1 MSAEV
6 PAENGMARAIAQID
20 AAADEAAF
28 HAGVSAT
35 RIAITLQARARAPEA
50 TLAAA
55 WSEAL
60 RRSVITAARLVTDG
74 VNPGWSWFVSGSAA
88 RGEAAPGSDIETLIA
103 VDDTIDAEGKTRLM
117 ELAARVHTTLERGGI
132 GGDSNGVLASRGRF
146 CRRTTDWLEG
156 IERWC
161 ANPPADRGVV
171 MAGLMAD
178 SRGVGAD
185 ASLPD
190 GALRSKNARC
200 AQRHYPI
207 RHAMLQDAVA
217 VRAGFPSRLKIFA
230 TQSDSVDLKITA
242 MDPVVKIARWA
253 ALSAGSDVLATPA
266 RLDAASTAE
275 TLDRDD
281 ASTLHDCFDWLL
293 RFRWRARAAA
303 WEEGQPMSDTV
314 SLSALA
320 PQERA
325 MLRGI
330 AREIADIRRKLVY
343 LSSTSS
349 FR

>member
-1 MSAEV
+1 M
-6 PAENGMARAIAQID
+6 
-20 AAADEAAF
+20 
-28 HAGVSAT
+28 
-35 RIAITLQARARAPEA
+35 
-50 TLAAA
+50 
-55 WSEAL
+55 
-60 RRSVITAARLVTDG
+60 
-74 VNPGWSWFVSGSAA
+74 
-88 RGEAAPGSDIETLIA
+88 
-103 VDDTIDAEGKTRLM
+103 
-117 ELAARVHTTLERGGI
+117 
-132 GGDSNGVLASRGRF
+132 
-146 CRRTTDWLEG
+146 
-156 IERWC
+156 
-161 ANPPADRGVV
+161 
-171 MAGLMAD
+171 
-178 SRGVGAD
+178 
-185 ASLPD
+185 
-190 GALRSKNARC
+190 
-200 AQRHYPI
+200 
-207 RHAMLQDAVA
+207 
-217 VRAGFPSRLKIFA
+217 RAGFPSRLKIFA

-303 WEEGQPMSDTV
+303 WAEGQPMSDTV

-330 AREIADIRRKLVY
+330 AREIAGIRRKLVY